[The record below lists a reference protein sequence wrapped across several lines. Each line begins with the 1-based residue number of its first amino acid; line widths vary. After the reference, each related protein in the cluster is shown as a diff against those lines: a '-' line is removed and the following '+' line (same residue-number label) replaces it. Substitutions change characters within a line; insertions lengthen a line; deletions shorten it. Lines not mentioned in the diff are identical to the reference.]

1 MDAVLSNAHLITGQS
16 VKLTSGTL
24 ISLLLITEAALLSQI
39 TVAILL
45 LYVLFNAIRNHVRP
59 PSERWRFI
67 RTATDY
73 YFFHLLFMDLI
84 QGLGSVLHIRWINL
98 QTVEA
103 GSTYCSAQGFI
114 KQFGNVGVALTTFV
128 IAVHTFAVLFLRWRI
143 PETKLLPLGVIG
155 LIWLFLILATSI
167 PWATKDDYYYQTGYW
182 VSGKQSLLSRA
193 WILVYGYSFSV
204 GLIKDTEIFTFSGFL
219 LYIPLFFRLR
229 GTIQGYPEHRRRQM
243 HIARQLLVYPIAYV
257 IIITPISVV
266 RKIQFTNTKKMEKT
280 GEIALG
286 KPAVAPAL
294 VGFAGVFFSLSGFV
308 DAILYIITRPSI
320 LRSFLST
327 FQSDAGPEPPAKDQ
341 HQARAPSPTTMP
353 EVTINSGFGPEA
365 DSREGGF
372 RNERYYGG
380 NSGTEVSEDGH
391 QEYKERDY
399 GLPTVTVMSENHLT
413 PPSLRTRGTI
423 VEYGYERPSYGRQE
437 GTSSSAGTRYGSSS
451 PHRQGSSS
459 TAAER

>member
-1 MDAVLSNAHLITGQS
+1 MDALLSIAPLQSGSGQS
-16 VKLTSGTL
+16 TQFTSGTL
-24 ISLLLITEAALLSQI
+24 ISL
-39 TVAILL
+39 
-45 LYVLFNAIRNHVRP
+45 LFNAIRNHVRP
-59 PSERWRFI
+59 PSRYGRQPWRFI
-67 RTATDY
+67 RTSTDY

-84 QGLGSVLHIRWINL
+84 QGLGSVLHIRWIHL

-143 PETKLLPLGVIG
+143 PDTKWLPLGVIG

-182 VSGKQSLLSRA
+182 CWINKNYGNLQYGLEYYIMWIVGKYFASHLESSAQLTVARSTA
-193 WILVYGYSFSV
+193 
-204 GLIKDTEIFTFSGFL
+204 FSGFL

-229 GTIQGYPEHRRRQM
+229 KTIREYPEHSRRQM

-266 RKIQFTNTKKMEKT
+266 RKVQFANTKRMEAT
-280 GEIALG
+280 GEIASG

-320 LRSFLST
+320 LHSFLSS
-327 FQSDAGPEPPAKDQ
+327 FQSNGRPADAGAAPPANGQ
-341 HQARAPSPTTMP
+341 HQAKPALATVP
-353 EVTINSGFGPEA
+353 EVTIDSGSGQEFDFREA
-365 DSREGGF
+365 GF
-372 RNERYYGG
+372 RNKGRYGG
-380 NSGTEVSEDGH
+380 YSDTELSEDGH
-391 QEYKERDY
+391 NEIDY
-399 GLPTVTVMSENHLT
+399 GLPTVTVMSANHLT
-413 PPSLRTRGTI
+413 PPSLRTRGT
-423 VEYGYERPSYGRQE
+423 VVDYGYERPSSCPQE
-437 GTSSSAGTRYGSSS
+437 GTSSSAGTRHYASYSSYREGSS
-451 PHRQGSSS
+451 G

>member
-1 MDAVLSNAHLITGQS
+1 MDAVLSNARLLTGQS
-16 VKLTSGTL
+16 VQLGSGTL

-39 TVAILL
+39 TVATLL

-59 PSERWRFI
+59 PSRYGRQPWRFI
-67 RTATDY
+67 RTSTDY

-84 QGLGSVLHIRWINL
+84 QGLGSVLHIRWIHL
-98 QTVEA
+98 RTVEA
-103 GSTYCSAQGFI
+103 ESTYCSAQGFI
-114 KQFGNVGVALTTFV
+114 KQLGSVGVALTTFV
-128 IAVHTFAVLFLRWRI
+128 IAVHTFAVLFLRWKI
-143 PETKLLPLGVIG
+143 PDTKWLPLGVIG

-182 VSGKQSLLSRA
+182 C
-193 WILVYGYSFSV
+193 WINKRYGNLQYA
-204 GLIKDTEIFTFSGFL
+204 FSGFL

-229 GTIQGYPEHRRRQM
+229 RTIMEYPEHRRQQM

-266 RKIQFTNTKKMEKT
+266 RKIQFTNTKKMEAS

-308 DAILYIITRPSI
+308 DAILYVITRPSI
-320 LRSFLST
+320 LHSFLSS
-327 FQSDAGPEPPAKDQ
+327 FQSNGGPADAGAAPPAKNQ
-341 HQARAPSPTTMP
+341 HQANAPLATMP
-353 EVTINSGFGPEA
+353 EVTINSGSGHELE
-365 DSREGGF
+365 SREVGF
-372 RNERYYGG
+372 PKKGRYGG
-380 NSGTEVSEDGH
+380 YSDTEGSEDGH
-391 QEYKERDY
+391 QQYKEPDY

-413 PPSLRTRGTI
+413 PPSLRTRGT
-423 VEYGYERPSYGRQE
+423 VVDYGSERPSYRRQE
-437 GTSSSAGTRYGSSS
+437 GTPSSAGTRYYS
-451 PHRQGSSS
+451 PHREGSSS